1 MNPRAIELLCDRAL
15 DGLDPAEH
23 AELAQLIA
31 YDDVSYELAAAAIDL
46 SHGLHVR
53 EPLPEH
59 LAQRIE
65 MQALQMRAPAR
76 PAPVVP
82 IQPKPKPKRSVF
94 PWLAAAACFAIAV
107 AALIWS
113 GRPRPTALA
122 PLPAPPEVELP
133 KPTLAQQR
141 KELLAAGAKPT
152 SWSATTD
159 AAAIRASGDVVWDN
173 DKQRGFM
180 RFRGL
185 AKNNPRESQYQLWIF
200 DGKRDERYPVDGG
213 VFDIDKETGDVI
225 IAIDPKIRVREPT
238 LFAVTVEKPGGVVV
252 SNRERIVVTA
262 KLSG

>member
-31 YDDVSYELAAAAIDL
+31 YDDVSYELAATAIDL

-76 PAPVVP
+76 PVTP
-82 IQPKPKPKRSVF
+82 IKQKQKRSVF

-122 PLPAPPEVELP
+122 PLPPAPEIELP

-141 KELLAAGAKPT
+141 KELLAAGAKPKT
-152 SWSATTD
+152 WTATTD
-159 AAAIRASGDVVWDN
+159 SAALKASGDVVWDN

-200 DGKRDERYPVDGG
+200 DGARDDRYPVDGG